1 MQTQIMSAKTARS
14 RALADKD
21 AVTTV
26 SAVSAATAK
35 DLNALILAAEE
46 AISVATAH
54 QQAVATAAAATQALD
69 AKARCVQDAT
79 LRAVAE
85 YEAFEIEAA
94 AAAAGVGAHDVQIMS
109 NYDARSRAMAQSEA
123 IAAAAEAE
131 KYLAA
136 QVTAAKAATARAAVA
151 VGIADAAVKVFKAQA
166 LGTRKTETQD
176 LMDGAVAAAAA
187 CGLEGQIRIAQE
199 STPQQV
205 PEQESVAA
213 LAEEENMVTPSEA
226 ATQAIEIDEPTAID
240 KRQAGLRLPP
250 SRSHVAAAREELLTH
265 PLQLLDGQTLLY
277 RQDEVG
283 LPDLL
288 SQLAGWSLNLGVAP
302 VQDGGLPRAAE
313 EFAVACGFSA
323 AFGPPLVEVV
333 SIDNSFTTPPHEA
346 SMWNSY
352 WDREVAPFDAAER
365 FLRLAKGCKGGAAS
379 KVRDIICMSTIN
391 IYGLQ
396 T

>member
-1 MQTQIMSAKTARS
+1 MSAKTARS

-35 DLNALILAAEE
+35 NFNALILAAEE

-54 QQAVATAAAATQALD
+54 QQAVATAAAAAQALD
-69 AKARCVQDAT
+69 TKARCVQDAT

-85 YEAFEIEAA
+85 DEAFGIE
-94 AAAAGVGAHDVQIMS
+94 AAAAGVGAHDIQIMS
-109 NYDARSRAMAQSEA
+109 NYDARSRAMAESEA

-136 QVTAAKAATARAAVA
+136 QATEAKAATARAAVA
-151 VGIADAAVKVFKAQA
+151 VDIADAAVKVFKAQA
-166 LGTRKTETQD
+166 LGTRKTETQG

-213 LAEEENMVTPSEA
+213 LAEEENMITPSEA
-226 ATQAIEIDEPTAID
+226 ATQATEIDEPTAID

-277 RQDEVG
+277 RQDEFG

-302 VQDGGLPRAAE
+302 VRDGGLPRAAE

-323 AFGPPLVEVV
+323 AFGPPLIEVV

-346 SMWNSY
+346 SMWNSN
-352 WDREVAPFDAAER
+352 WGREVAPFDAAER
-365 FLRLAKGCKGGAAS
+365 FLRLAKGCKGGAAR

>member
-1 MQTQIMSAKTARS
+1 MSATTARS
-14 RALADKD
+14 RALAKD

-35 DLNALILAAEE
+35 DFNALILAAEE

-54 QQAVATAAAATQALD
+54 QQAVATAAAAAQALD

-85 YEAFEIEAA
+85 DEAFGIEAA
-94 AAAAGVGAHDVQIMS
+94 AAAAGVGAHDVQLMS
-109 NYDARSRAMAQSEA
+109 NYDARSRAMAESEA

-151 VGIADAAVKVFKAQA
+151 VDIADAAVKVFKAQA
-166 LGTRKTETQD
+166 LEIQKTETQD
-176 LMDGAVAAAAA
+176 LMDGAVAAA

-240 KRQAGLRLPP
+240 KRQSGLRLPP

-302 VQDGGLPRAAE
+302 VRDGGLPRAAE

-346 SMWNSY
+346 SMWIGY

-379 KVRDIICMSTIN
+379 KVRDITCMSTIS

>member
-1 MQTQIMSAKTARS
+1 MSAKTARS
-14 RALADKD
+14 RALADRD

-35 DLNALILAAEE
+35 DFNALILAAEE
-46 AISVATAH
+46 AISVAIAH
-54 QQAVATAAAATQALD
+54 QQAVATAAAAKALD
-69 AKARCVQDAT
+69 AKARCVQNAT

-85 YEAFEIEAA
+85 DEAFAIEA
-94 AAAAGVGAHDVQIMS
+94 AAAAGVGAHDVQIMR
-109 NYDARSRAMAQSEA
+109 NYDARSRAMAESEA

-151 VGIADAAVKVFKAQA
+151 VDIADVAVKVFKAQA
-166 LGTRKTETQD
+166 LGTQKTETQD
-176 LMDGAVAAAAA
+176 LMDGAVAAEA

-205 PEQESVAA
+205 PEEESVAA
-213 LAEEENMVTPSEA
+213 LAAEENMVTPSEA
-226 ATQAIEIDEPTAID
+226 ATQAIEIGKAPASD

-250 SRSHVAAAREELLTH
+250 SRFHVAATREELVTH
-265 PLQLLDGQTLLY
+265 PIQLLDGQTLLY
-277 RQDEVG
+277 RQDEFG

-288 SQLAGWSLNLGVAP
+288 SQLAGWSLSLGVAP
-302 VQDGGLPRAAE
+302 VRDGGLPRAAE
-313 EFAVACGFSA
+313 EFVVACGFSA
-323 AFGPPLVEVV
+323 AFGPPLIEVV

-352 WDREVAPFDAAER
+352 WDQNIAPFDAAER
-365 FLRLAKGCKGGAAS
+365 FLRLAKGCMGGAAS
-379 KVRDIICMSTIN
+379 KVRYIICMSSFN

>member
-1 MQTQIMSAKTARS
+1 MSAKTARS

-35 DLNALILAAEE
+35 DFNALILAAEE

-54 QQAVATAAAATQALD
+54 QQAVATAAAAAQALD

-85 YEAFEIEAA
+85 DEAFGIEAA

-109 NYDARSRAMAQSEA
+109 NYDARSRAMAESEA
-123 IAAAAEAE
+123 IADAVEAG

-151 VGIADAAVKVFKAQA
+151 VDIADAAVKVFKAQA

-176 LMDGAVAAAAA
+176 LMDGAVAAA

-240 KRQAGLRLPP
+240 KKQAGLRLPP

-302 VQDGGLPRAAE
+302 VRDGGLPRAAE

-365 FLRLAKGCKGGAAS
+365 LLRLAKRYKGGAAS
-379 KVRDIICMSTIN
+379 KVRDIICMSTFN